1 MPALDDPIYEHVAAS
16 LAQMRQ
22 PDFTGFADSDVD
34 TAMFRAW
41 EGFRPEPAWLTALQD
56 RIRELSFGFV
66 ELQESSPAAFPVSI
80 KSLAVAYFLLVG
92 TFQRQLLYMVPGGRP
107 PVQFV

>member
-1 MPALDDPIYEHVAAS
+1 MPTLADPVYEHMATS

-22 PDFTGFADSDVD
+22 PDFAGFADSDVD
-34 TAMFRAW
+34 AAMFRAW
-41 EGFRPEPAWLTALQD
+41 EGLQPKPAWLAALQD

-66 ELQESSPAAFPVSI
+66 ELQESSPAAVPNAI
-80 KSLAVAYFLLVG
+80 KSLAVSYFLLVG
-92 TFQRQLLYMVPGGRP
+92 TFQRQLLYMLPGTRP